1 MKFPSSK
8 TYAFW
13 LALLRIFTGAAWI
26 VHGAGKFTQSAMYMP
41 PNGFIVGFIA
51 KGVSTATGPY
61 HDFLLNVVQPNI
73 TIFAELVRL
82 GEVLTGCALVFG
94 IFTRFGGFVGVL
106 LTLNYMAAKGA
117 FGSLEG
123 FGSIDAAMLALSAV
137 NLVLP
142 TGRMLGIDAL
152 LGRPR
157 ALARVAARPASAP
170 ATPVEVIPMR
180 AEFVEEQPLEGPTAP
195 KE

>member
-1 MKFPSSK
+1 MKLPSSK

-26 VHGAGKFTQSAMYMP
+26 IHGVGKFTQSAMYMP
-41 PNGFIVGFIA
+41 PGGFVVSFVAKAVG
-51 KGVSTATGPY
+51 GSTGPY

-73 TIFAELVRL
+73 GIFAELVRL
-82 GEVLTGCALVFG
+82 GEVLTGCALLLG
-94 IFTRFGGFVGVL
+94 LFTRFGGFVGVL

-117 FGSLEG
+117 FASVE
-123 FGSIDAAMLALSAV
+123 SIAGMDAAMLALSAI

-142 TGRMLGIDAL
+142 TGRMLGLDAL
-152 LGRPR
+152 MARGSRRPE
-157 ALARVAARPASAP
+157 RVVVAP
-170 ATPVEVIPMR
+170 APVYTAPPVQ

>member
-26 VHGAGKFTQSAMYMP
+26 VHGTGKFTQSAMFMP

-51 KGVSTATGPY
+51 KAASATTGPY
-61 HDFLLNVVQPNI
+61 HDFLVNVVQPNI
-73 TIFAELVRL
+73 SIFAELVRL
-82 GEVLTGCALVFG
+82 GEVLTGCALVLG

-123 FGSIDAAMLALSAV
+123 VAGIDAAMLALSAV

-142 TGRMLGIDAL
+142 TGRMLGVDAL

-157 ALARVAARPASAP
+157 AAARVVVTPAP
-170 ATPVEVIPMR
+170 INVTPVQPVQ
-180 AEFVEEQPLEGPTAP
+180 AEFVDEQPLEGPSAP